1 MWIFLYFFVG
11 NFGNYLIIIVKS
23 RFAKICFVANLYFV
37 VFFWIATN
45 RVAMQGL
52 QVNLAMMDFV

>member
-1 MWIFLYFFVG
+1 MFYGDFWG

-23 RFAKICFVANLYFV
+23 RFAKIYFVANLYFV

-52 QVNLAMMDFV
+52 QANLAMMDFV